1 MDEQKEY
8 YKESKL
14 IEFEEKFEKASN
26 HYLGSG
32 LALKEIREH
41 RLYEGQY
48 KDFKD
53 YLLIRWQM
61 TESYAS
67 RLITAAEVYVRLR
80 GGHPE
85 VLPKNEAVIRVLAKV
100 TPVEQQVEAWKT
112 FAEAFSGQKINAGK
126 LEKYLLE
133 NGYIEPKVP
142 KTPKAPK
149 EDKVETG
156 ALDSVPYSVIR
167 GLIELDTK
175 SVLEEFRKLESSD
188 LQSVR
193 NKLMELVNQM

>member
-1 MDEQKEY
+1 MDEQQEH

-26 HYLGSG
+26 NYLESG
-32 LALKEIREH
+32 LALKEIREY
-41 RLYEGQY
+41 RLYEGQH

-53 YLLIRWQM
+53 YLSVRWQM

-85 VLPKNEAVIRVLAKV
+85 VLPKNEAIIRVLLKV
-100 TPVEQQVEAWKT
+100 EPVEQQVDAWKK
-112 FAEAFSGQKINAGK
+112 FAEAFAGQKINARK

-142 KTPKAPK
+142 KIPQAPK

-156 ALDSVPYSVIR
+156 ALDSASHSVIR
-167 GLIELDTK
+167 SFIELDTK
-175 SVLEEFRKLESSD
+175 SVLEEFHRMGSSD
-188 LQSVR
+188 YQSVR